1 MPLAA
6 AIVKA
11 SMAVSR
17 QYGKHAK
24 TRMQAKEKERF
35 VYRRRGKILPRGG
48 QRQNLGESQA
58 PICLKSGAALLAC
71 QVHCSGA

>member
-1 MPLAA
+1 
-6 AIVKA
+6 
-11 SMAVSR
+11 
-17 QYGKHAK
+17 
-24 TRMQAKEKERF
+24 MQAKEKERF